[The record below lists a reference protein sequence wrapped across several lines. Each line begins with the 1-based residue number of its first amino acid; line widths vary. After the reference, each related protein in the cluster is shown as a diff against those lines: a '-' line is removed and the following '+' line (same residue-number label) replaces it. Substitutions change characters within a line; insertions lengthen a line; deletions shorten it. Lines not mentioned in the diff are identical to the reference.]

1 MYEDKT
7 LICKDC
13 GKEFVFTAG
22 EQEFYAEKG
31 FQNQPQRCRPC
42 RQARK
47 GNAAPQRE
55 MYTGVCAACGKEAR
69 VPLPAPGRPPGL
81 LQPVLRPDEGRM
93 GISPSAPPAGGA
105 FFYHFCIA
113 VGRKGYY
120 NTSIHKNSKRRNVPM
135 ASITKDTII
144 GDILDM
150 DQTTAPFFLEMGM
163 HCLGCPSSRGET
175 VEQACMVHGVN
186 ADELVA
192 KLNEHLQNK

>member
-69 VPLPAPGRPPGL
+69 VPFQPRDERSTCGWGL
-81 LQPVLRPDEGRM
+81 FLSFLYC
-93 GISPSAPPAGGA
+93 GGA
-105 FFYHFCIA
+105 
-113 VGRKGYY
+113 
-120 NTSIHKNSKRRNVPM
+120 KRV
-135 ASITKDTII
+135 
-144 GDILDM
+144 L
-150 DQTTAPFFLEMGM
+150 
-163 HCLGCPSSRGET
+163 
-175 VEQACMVHGVN
+175 
-186 ADELVA
+186 
-192 KLNEHLQNK
+192 